1 MYASKISK
9 KKKKPTN
16 ILVFPGIVNKN
27 REGVNIT

>member
-1 MYASKISK
+1 MQVKSQK
-9 KKKKPTN
+9 KQKKPTN